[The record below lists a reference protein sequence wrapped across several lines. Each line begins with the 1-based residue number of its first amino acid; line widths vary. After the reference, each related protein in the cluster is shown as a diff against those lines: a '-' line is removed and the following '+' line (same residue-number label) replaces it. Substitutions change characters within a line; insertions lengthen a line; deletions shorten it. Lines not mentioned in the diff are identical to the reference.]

1 MVGCFQTPTVFAF
14 CVFIDFKIHKVSPMN
29 EYTFSYRFDGK
40 SWSLSIWADSPE
52 EARAKFRA
60 AQENA
65 QYDGEVVTKIYTF
78 VNISWVKKLYRR
90 IKYLMGIKE

>member
-1 MVGCFQTPTVFAF
+1 
-14 CVFIDFKIHKVSPMN
+14 MN

-52 EARAKFRA
+52 EAQAKFRA
-60 AQENA
+60 ARENA
-65 QYDGEVVTKIYTF
+65 QYDGEVIAKVCTF
-78 VNISWVKKLYRR
+78 VNISLVNKLYKR

>member
-1 MVGCFQTPTVFAF
+1 
-14 CVFIDFKIHKVSPMN
+14 MN

-52 EARAKFRA
+52 EAQAKFRA
-60 AQENA
+60 ARENA

-78 VNISWVKKLYRR
+78 VNISWVKKLYKR